1 MDLLSSVYAEIPC
14 VASPRIVNH
23 TDDSVTVSI
32 RTFDGGRAFEPTAL
46 SLNAWEVKH
55 SKSDDLEMGS
65 SSKGINGAGGGMG
78 DWHLMLESN
87 LDIEVPAYVHTAD
100 GFLTNVHDKVRKPN
114 RTGRLTHE

>member
-1 MDLLSSVYAEIPC
+1 MLKSCALSPPPP
-14 VASPRIVNH
+14 PRIVNH
-23 TDDSVTVSI
+23 SHHSVTVSI
-32 RTFDGGRAFEPTAL
+32 RTFDDSGRAFGPTKL
-46 SLNAWEVKH
+46 SPNAWEVKH

-65 SSKGINGAGGGMG
+65 SSKGINRAGGGMG
-78 DWHLMLESN
+78 DWRLMLESN